1 VVRSELLQPFAL
13 ASSSTDSGYRS
24 AVNAARATGPHTWVF
39 DVDGTLVD
47 SLTGTSLR
55 PGALALLE
63 RLNSAGATV
72 LLWSAGGADY
82 ACERAATAGI
92 DHLIDRCHDK
102 DGRDA
107 DGRYSTAHMI
117 TELDG
122 VVFVDDRPGDM
133 PLGAAV
139 IAVSPYLAPNPRDR
153 GLDRALAST
162 TRMT

>member
-1 VVRSELLQPFAL
+1 
-13 ASSSTDSGYRS
+13 
-24 AVNAARATGPHTWVF
+24 VF

-63 RLNSAGATV
+63 RLKSDGAAV

-82 ACERAATAGI
+82 ARQRAASVGI
-92 DHLIDRCHDK
+92 DHLVDHYHDK
-102 DGRDA
+102 DGRDS
-107 DGRYSTAHMI
+107 DGRYSTAHVLAD
-117 TELDG
+117 LDC
-122 VVFVDDRPGDM
+122 VVFVDDRPDDM

-162 TRMT
+162 TRIT